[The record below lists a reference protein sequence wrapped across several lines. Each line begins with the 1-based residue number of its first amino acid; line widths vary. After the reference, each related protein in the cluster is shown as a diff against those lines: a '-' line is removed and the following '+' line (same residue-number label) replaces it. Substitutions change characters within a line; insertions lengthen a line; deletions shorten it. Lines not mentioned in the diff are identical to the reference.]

1 VFSNT
6 SKKKRVNMPGTGEQV
21 LRRVPHVPN
30 DAAELS
36 SLMRDF
42 AALPFADATWSAF
55 LGLWQ
60 RRIMPSLLSADV
72 DVTQAHML
80 AARQR
85 TLYAEALALLV
96 DAAPLLQSIAV
107 IFALYA
113 LHETQL
119 CEPPV
124 PIPVSIAHTRALLR
138 VRQRLGQ
145 PADDA
150 AEQNVL
156 CQVWQADSYLARRH
170 CYCFVAP
177 GTWAPR
183 PSADE
188 AARLLGEV
196 ARDAGGDA
204 VYMLSDLM
212 RVVPRD
218 SATKSLLDLDALTQ
232 VSDEYMR
239 ARQAFKDAIA
249 GEHFALQLPE
259 EVTTDLPNALTRLS
273 ETAQL
278 HRTEQIEL
286 DQEVRPVTA
295 STTRKKHKRR
305 STSLSMSSLPAFA
318 SAAASPTAVRK
329 STRPHK
335 AKRTADFL
343 AFDLTTMRLEVP
355 QPPVSRLPQPQLAVD
370 ERGNRIFAF
379 DPSDF
384 CAICKVADDGEH
396 FFIGCDKCEAW
407 YHGDC
412 LQPRMTLAD
421 TEGRDEWFCDTCRA
435 AAAVSADRPT

>member
-1 VFSNT
+1 
-6 SKKKRVNMPGTGEQV
+6 MPGTGEQV

-36 SLMRDF
+36 SMMRDF
-42 AALPFADATWSAF
+42 AALPLADATWAAF

-60 RRIMPSLLSADV
+60 RRIMPSLLSDDV
-72 DVTQAHML
+72 DVTQAHVL

-85 TLYAEALALLV
+85 TLYAEALTLLV
-96 DAAPLLQSIAV
+96 DAAPLVQSIAV

-124 PIPVSIAHTRALLR
+124 PIPVSIAHTGTLLR

-156 CQVWQADSYLARRH
+156 CQVWQADSYLTQRH

-188 AARLLGEV
+188 AARLLKEV
-196 ARDAGGDA
+196 ARGAGAD
-204 VYMLSDLM
+204 VYELSDLM
-212 RVVPRD
+212 RMVPRD

-239 ARQAFKDAIA
+239 ARQSFKDAIA

-259 EVTTDLPNALTRLS
+259 EVTTDLPKALTRLS

-295 STTRKKHKRR
+295 SSTRKKHKRR

-318 SAAASPTAVRK
+318 GAAAAAAASPTAVRK

-355 QPPVSRLPQPQLAVD
+355 RPPVSRAPQPQPVGDVAVD
-370 ERGNRIFAF
+370 ERGNRVFAF

-421 TEGRDEWFCDTCRA
+421 TEGRDEWFCDKCRE
-435 AAAVSADRPT
+435 VSADQPP